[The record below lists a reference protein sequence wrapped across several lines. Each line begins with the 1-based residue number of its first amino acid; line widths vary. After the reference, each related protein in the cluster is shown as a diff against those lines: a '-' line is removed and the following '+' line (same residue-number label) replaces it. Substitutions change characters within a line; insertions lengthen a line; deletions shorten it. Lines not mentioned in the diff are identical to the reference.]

1 MKISEILH
9 KHNQY
14 RVANNN
20 LLGRNPKFVFGGKP
34 KNLIIQ
40 E

>member
-20 LLGRNPKFVFGGKP
+20 LLRRNRKFAYGGNQK
-34 KNLIIQ
+34 I
-40 E
+40 